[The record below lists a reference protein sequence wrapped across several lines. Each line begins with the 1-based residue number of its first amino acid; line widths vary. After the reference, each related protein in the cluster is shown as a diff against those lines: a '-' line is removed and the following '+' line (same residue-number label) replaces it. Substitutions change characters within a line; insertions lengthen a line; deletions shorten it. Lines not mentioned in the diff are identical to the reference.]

1 MLLFTITKFTLRG
14 TLFLPPREE
23 AWFRPVWEEGRCGGI
38 VGGTC
43 RVAHRFHWELG
54 RQQVN
59 IYELSP
65 AEDFLSPISR
75 CWIYL
80 HIFFFLDIYFKTT
93 PGFINC
99 GSMRTQRGSQQHL
112 WSWRGGMYRF
122 FVKLTFLIPAIAIA
136 QGKQFLFIYLFLS
149 VHCHRAW
156 PRLICDIRNN

>member
-1 MLLFTITKFTLRG
+1 MVKNPYKMLLFTITKFTLRG

-80 HIFFFLDIYFKTT
+80 HIFFLGYLFQDNTWIHQLRIYANPTRESTT
-93 PGFINC
+93 
-99 GSMRTQRGSQQHL
+99 
-112 WSWRGGMYRF
+112 
-122 FVKLTFLIPAIAIA
+122 FVKLKRRNVSFLCETNI
-136 QGKQFLFIYLFLS
+136 S
-149 VHCHRAW
+149 DSSNRHRT
-156 PRLICDIRNN
+156 R

>member
-1 MLLFTITKFTLRG
+1 MVKNPYKMLLFTITKFTLRG
-14 TLFLPPREE
+14 TLFLPHREE

-80 HIFFFLDIYFKTT
+80 HIFFSWI
-93 PGFINC
+93 FI
-99 GSMRTQRGSQQHL
+99 SRQHL
-112 WSWRGGMYRF
+112 DSSTADLCEPNAG
-122 FVKLTFLIPAIAIA
+122 VNN
-136 QGKQFLFIYLFLS
+136 
-149 VHCHRAW
+149 
-156 PRLICDIRNN
+156 ICEVEEKECIVSLWN